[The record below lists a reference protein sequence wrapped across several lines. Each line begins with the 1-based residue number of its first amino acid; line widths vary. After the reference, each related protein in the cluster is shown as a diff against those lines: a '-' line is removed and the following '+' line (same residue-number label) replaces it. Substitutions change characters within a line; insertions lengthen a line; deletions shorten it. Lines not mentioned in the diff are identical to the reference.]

1 MVEVAPRLF
10 FATFLIMD
18 EFKIYYLNENYYE
31 YLKEKNLL
39 DEMMIDENRPHIGF
53 IRLLIDRN
61 DNFGYVIPLTNDKN
75 SVYNPNHKY
84 SYQFEYPVD
93 GKIKKAVLKINKMIP
108 ILNNSDFIIE
118 KHEEKLSLQ
127 QKSQLSILN
136 KHSHSQKIYELVNDV
151 REKRHNFLY
160 DEFKTNKSL
169 SFAIDY
175 PLADQLAINYAKN
188 FYKPILNQLTN
199 TFKELHFPNELV
211 ERKYFLND
219 SDWIDQ
225 MQFNKLFWPPEVKA
239 YFADNEKYA
248 QELDSK
254 ANQLLNHISNFRHHL
269 DNFQSIENNNLMSY
283 WFHKNKIFNQKSKF
297 QGFNYQSFN
306 KRTKQIENNEVF
318 SFSKTTKF
326 YFENEDM
333 LIWYGW
339 KNSKWPQVVLLNKTN
354 NYATDMESIKYV
366 SHLNTM
372 SDFKNFIFQMF
383 LEKPK
388 EFQTILEKYGYP
400 QNRASFF
407 YYQINNINQQLLK
420 HSKNPEFI
428 QRLNQLKT
436 MRESQLELA
445 NKEWQ
450 DYLQNKGLIDEQ
462 NNIKNLAVTTM
473 KNKIKNRFSFVNQD
487 NLTQETK
494 PLKTQTEKI
503 EKLPKWKQNRL
514 KLVEQILDDIEN
526 KNFSWSKVWQT
537 NDLVNAITDKPY
549 SGVNIIYLSLAA
561 AYKKWEDPRFLTFKQ
576 AKKQGWKI
584 AKNAQSVRLE
594 KWFFYGKKEEIDPDT
609 GTKIEKQF
617 ELEQPICKIFYVF
630 NAADCIGIP
639 PMQKPNQPEY
649 SNQELKTIYQVLKES
664 SAIPVIDDVYVKTPN
679 YNQLFDVINLPTQ
692 EQFDVFAGT
701 SPHGQIATLAHEMA
715 HSTGHPK
722 RLNRF
727 NVLEPVQFGSSEYAK
742 EELVAGFSSIFLQ
755 ARMKLKVQDAEI
767 HNDTAYIQS
776 WSQLLKKEPMAL
788 FEAAK
793 LAEKAADFLYENYK
807 NTLQSKYQNAK
818 KQNIEAK
825 TNSDNL
831 EIKNNPKL

>member
-1 MVEVAPRLF
+1 MS
-10 FATFLIMD
+10 D
-18 EFKIYYLNENYYE
+18 FKLYYLDKNYYN
-31 YLKEKNLL
+31 YLKKENFL
-39 DEMMIDENRPHIGF
+39 DEMMGKENRPYIGF
-53 IRLLIDRN
+53 IMIHTDVN
-61 DNFGYVIPLTNDKN
+61 NTFGYVIPLTNDKN
-75 SVYNPNHKY
+75 EKYHKNYEYNKRIEYKSDGEIKY
-84 SYQFEYPVD
+84 S
-93 GKIKKAVLKINKMIP
+93 VLKFHKLIP
-108 ILNNSDFIIE
+108 VLNNSNFVIE
-118 KHEEKLSLQ
+118 KLENDLDNKQRAELKEINSSFTKKEIYDLVAKIKEAREEF
-127 QKSQLSILN
+127 N
-136 KHSHSQKIYELVNDV
+136 YN
-151 REKRHNFLY
+151 
-160 DEFKTNKSL
+160 EFKNLKFLKFSIDIPL
-169 SFAIDY
+169 VDQMAIE
-175 PLADQLAINYAKN
+175 YAKSFYQPTLKKLINAFEEFN
-188 FYKPILNQLTN
+188 FP
-199 TFKELHFPNELV
+199 KELYEK
-211 ERKYFLND
+211 KYFLND
-219 SDWIDQ
+219 SDWINQ
-225 MQFNKLFWPPEVKA
+225 LQSNKIFWPEQAIAHFNSKEEFGNHLHPKI
-239 YFADNEKYA
+239 DHL
-248 QELDSK
+248 LDEIK
-254 ANQLLNHISNFRHHL
+254 EYGNQLKH
-269 DNFQSIENNNLMSY
+269 FQEIENNNLINY
-283 WFHKNKIFNQKSKF
+283 WFHQNKIVNQKEKF
-297 QGFNYQSFN
+297 SGLHYQAFN
-306 KRTKQIENNEVF
+306 KYTKKIQHNQIFAN
-318 SFSKTTKF
+318 SKTTTKF

-339 KNSKWPQVVLLNKTN
+339 RDPKWAQVVLLNKANNFATN
-354 NYATDMESIKYV
+354 LESIQYIN
-366 SHLNTM
+366 HLNTM
-372 SDFKNFIFQMF
+372 KDFKHFVFQMF

-388 EFQTILEKYGYP
+388 EFQTILAKYGYP
-400 QNRASFF
+400 QNRALFF
-407 YYQINNINQQLLK
+407 NRQIANIDQQLDRNP
-420 HSKNPEFI
+420 KNHKLVE
-428 QRLNQLKT
+428 QLNQLKEL
-436 MRESQLELA
+436 RKEQLNQA
-445 NKEWQ
+445 NNDWI
-450 DYLQNKGLIDEQ
+450 DYLKTKSLIDEPD
-462 NNIKNLAVTTM
+462 NIKNLAVTTM

-664 SAIPVIDDVYVKTPN
+664 SAIPVIDDAYVKTPN